1 MKVEYDEYSKVK
13 YIGICQKFQLAK
25 KRSQSHQNET
35 QNNLFVFFR
44 NQWYIFLNFFLE
56 CREDHERYCILR
68 IPF

>member
-35 QNNLFVFFR
+35 QNNVFVFFR
-44 NQWYIFLNFFLE
+44 NQ
-56 CREDHERYCILR
+56 
-68 IPF
+68 